1 MDTVTRKNTNLKK
14 VIGPTKSFITRAAP
28 TKRVAA
34 PSAPLH
40 SKSNKKEDL
49 GKGEDALKKLATT
62 GDTKRRN
69 TFSQTF
75 LTKQAVRQRKLV
87 AEASEPATVPAKPV
101 PGTYKG
107 KVVQSK
113 ISSFR
118 KPSGLEGGV
127 ESKAATKTSAPKA
140 ESQKP
145 GNLTKVRPKAVAD
158 LPQRSM
164 FKPPQSCQPSKSKSV
179 SNGPPPV
186 SKCSA
191 TCRPTGFCSAVPPA
205 SMALLTTALQRSS
218 RSAMTSKGKE
228 LPQRTKPK
236 TTTDKVRKPPVASTL
251 SQYRANTETAE
262 EKRVKL
268 AEWLA
273 SKGKTLKRPPI
284 SAVALPKYKPVVQP
298 EPEVHPV
305 STAFSPQKTYVE
317 PQPSDQTSQQPGPEP
332 EPTVRPK
339 NDQVVPEQEA
349 ACASTPLIMNTK
361 LDLLDNSDTYF
372 LPVDPEVQINDVVV
386 NLCDALEALETSSAC
401 VDGKFCGP
409 CIYIHSKQSNLLA
422 HLSCVTF
429 IGVFFFLLEPQEKRE
444 SEEKIVEGEPD
455 YGFEERNEFAE
466 NNFDRSEDVEVKSE
480 VGEGASA
487 QKVRKGY
494 VEKVDSDY
502 DDECLMET
510 TPEGAS
516 MVKYNLKTTPYLQSV
531 KRTINSEACASGSRR
546 KNSIKDLKFLTP
558 VRRSCRIQRKS
569 SHLPGMLTDHD
580 TCVSSL
586 AELVNLDDDANAYI
600 YRRNPALL
608 EDLPDHPKDLERI

>member
-1 MDTVTRKNTNLKK
+1 MKMDTVTRKNTNLKK
-14 VIGPTKSFITRAAP
+14 GNKENARPASGPTKSFITRAAP

-401 VDGKFCGP
+401 VD
-409 CIYIHSKQSNLLA
+409 
-422 HLSCVTF
+422 
-429 IGVFFFLLEPQEKRE
+429 EPQEKRE

>member
-14 VIGPTKSFITRAAP
+14 GNKENARPASGPTKSFITRAAP
-28 TKRVAA
+28 TKTVAS

-49 GKGEDALKKLATT
+49 GKGEDALKKVMTATA
-62 GDTKRRN
+62 GDMKRRN
-69 TFSQTF
+69 TLSQTF
-75 LTKQAVRQRKLV
+75 LTKQAVRERKLV
-87 AEASEPATVPAKPV
+87 AEPSKPATVPAKPV

-107 KVVQSK
+107 KIVQSK

-127 ESKAATKTSAPKA
+127 ERKAATKTVAPKA
-140 ESQKP
+140 DSQKP

-158 LPQRSM
+158 LPQRAS
-164 FKPPQSCQPSKSKSV
+164 FKPPQSCQPSRSKSV
-179 SNGPPPV
+179 SDGPPVV
-186 SKCSA
+186 SKCPVPA
-191 TCRPTGFCSAVPPA
+191 TRCPTGSRSAVPPA
-205 SMALLTTALQRSS
+205 RVVLFTTALQRSS

-228 LPQRTKPK
+228 QPQRTKPK
-236 TTTDKVRKPPVASTL
+236 MTTDKNVRKPPVASTL

-262 EKRVKL
+262 EKRAKL

-298 EPEVHPV
+298 EPEVHPE
-305 STAFSPQKTYVE
+305 STAFSQQKTNVE
-317 PQPSDQTSQQPGPEP
+317 PQPSDQKSQQPGPEP

-339 NDQVVPEQEA
+339 NDQVVPELEA
-349 ACASTPLIMNTK
+349 ACASTPLIMNMT
-361 LDLLDNSDTYF
+361 LDLLDNSDTDF
-372 LPVDPEVQINDVVV
+372 LPVDPEVRMNDVVV
-386 NLCDALEALETSSAC
+386 NLCDALEALETPSAC
-401 VDGKFCGP
+401 VD
-409 CIYIHSKQSNLLA
+409 
-422 HLSCVTF
+422 
-429 IGVFFFLLEPQEKRE
+429 EPHEKNKE
-444 SEEKIVEGEPD
+444 SEEEKMVESEPN
-455 YGFEERNEFAE
+455 YEFQERNEFAD
-466 NNFDRSEDVEVKSE
+466 NYFDRSEDVEVKSE
-480 VGEGASA
+480 VGEGASE

-494 VEKVDSDY
+494 VEKVDSD
-502 DDECLMET
+502 DDKCLMET
-510 TPEGAS
+510 TPEAEEAS

-546 KNSIKDLKFLTP
+546 KNTIKDLKFLTP

-586 AELVNLDDDANAYI
+586 AELVNLDDNANAYI
-600 YRRNPALL
+600 YRKNPALL

>member
-1 MDTVTRKNTNLKK
+1 MKMDTVTRNNTNLKK
-14 VIGPTKSFITRAAP
+14 GNKENARPASGPTKSFITRAAS
-28 TKRVAA
+28 TKTVAT

-49 GKGEDALKKLATT
+49 GKGEDALKKVKMATA

-69 TFSQTF
+69 TFSQTL

-87 AEASEPATVPAKPV
+87 AEASKPATVPAKPV

-113 ISSFR
+113 ISTFR
-118 KPSGLEGGV
+118 KPSCLEGGE

-164 FKPPQSCQPSKSKSV
+164 FKPPQIRQPSKSKSV

-186 SKCSA
+186 SKCPA

-205 SMALLTTALQRSS
+205 RKALLTTALQSSS
-218 RSAMTSKGKE
+218 RSAMTSKEKE

-236 TTTDKVRKPPVASTL
+236 MTTDKVRKPPVASTL

-262 EKRVKL
+262 EKRAKL

-298 EPEVHPV
+298 KPEVHPV
-305 STAFSPQKTYVE
+305 FTAFSPQKTNVE

-349 ACASTPLIMNTK
+349 ACASTPLIMNTT

-372 LPVDPEVQINDVVV
+372 LPIDPEVQMNDVVV
-386 NLCDALEALETSSAC
+386 NLCDALEALETPSAC
-401 VDGKFCGP
+401 VD
-409 CIYIHSKQSNLLA
+409 
-422 HLSCVTF
+422 
-429 IGVFFFLLEPQEKRE
+429 EPHEKKE
-444 SEEKIVEGEPD
+444 SEDKIVEGGTN

-466 NNFDRSEDVEVKSE
+466 NNFDRSEEVKSE
-480 VGEGASA
+480 VGAGASEK
-487 QKVRKGY
+487 KVRKGY

-531 KRTINSEACASGSRR
+531 KRTINGEACASGSRR
-546 KNSIKDLKFLTP
+546 KNTIKDLKFLTP

-569 SHLPGMLTDHD
+569 SHLPVMLTDHD

>member
-1 MDTVTRKNTNLKK
+1 MDTVTRKNTNFKK
-14 VIGPTKSFITRAAP
+14 VIGTTKPFITRAAP
-28 TKRVAA
+28 TKTVAA

-40 SKSNKKEDL
+40 SKSNKKDDL
-49 GKGEDALKKLATT
+49 GKGEDALKKVKMATA

-69 TFSQTF
+69 TFSQTL

-140 ESQKP
+140 ESQRP
-145 GNLTKVRPKAVAD
+145 GNLTKIRPKAVDD

-164 FKPPQSCQPSKSKSV
+164 FKPPQICQPSKSKSV

-186 SKCSA
+186 SKCPA

-205 SMALLTTALQRSS
+205 RMALLTTALQSSS

-236 TTTDKVRKPPVASTL
+236 MTTDKVRKPLVASTL
-251 SQYRANTETAE
+251 SQYRATTETAE
-262 EKRVKL
+262 EKRAKL

-284 SAVALPKYKPVVQP
+284 SAP
-298 EPEVHPV
+298 H
-305 STAFSPQKTYVE
+305 F
-317 PQPSDQTSQQPGPEP
+317 SDQTSQQPGPEP

-349 ACASTPLIMNTK
+349 ACASTPLIMNTT

-372 LPVDPEVQINDVVV
+372 LPIDPEVQMNDVRNILCLVIYFFGTV
-386 NLCDALEALETSSAC
+386 IFFIKILKYNLTTT
-401 VDGKFCGP
+401 P
-409 CIYIHSKQSNLLA
+409 H
-422 HLSCVTF
+422 
-429 IGVFFFLLEPQEKRE
+429 EKKE
-444 SEEKIVEGEPD
+444 SEEKIVEAETN

-466 NNFDRSEDVEVKSE
+466 NNFDRSEEVKSE
-480 VGEGASA
+480 VGEGASE

-494 VEKVDSDY
+494 IEEVDSDY

-516 MVKYNLKTTPYLQSV
+516 IVKYNLKTTPYLQSV
-531 KRTINSEACASGSRR
+531 KRTINTEACASGSKR
-546 KNSIKDLKFLTP
+546 KNTIKDLKFLTP

-586 AELVNLDDDANAYI
+586 AELVNLDDDASAYI